1 MIGVAWLAR
10 VRARLPD
17 ALRAVAEQVLETARA
32 DVPVRTGHLR
42 DSLRVEK
49 ADDYA
54 VRIVSDAPQALAVE
68 TRQPFL
74 RPALLSAREA
84 LSTTVR
90 EVLR

>member
-1 MIGVAWLAR
+1 MIGEAWLGR
-10 VRARLPD
+10 VRARLPG
-17 ALRAVAEQVLETARA
+17 ALRAVAEQVLDTARA

-42 DSLRVEK
+42 DILRVGSV
-49 ADDYA
+49 DGQS

-84 LSTTVR
+84 LSTAVR